1 MSTLNWQP
9 HVSGRPDTDLV
20 SDVNGCA
27 CIVYFYSDRWWF
39 RVEVGERSVCEV
51 AADAEA
57 AKAAAIAWAE
67 RGADA
72 VSAAFVAER
81 ERRISED
88 IARYLAACPE
98 RVAAFSPGYS
108 EGFRQGQIAM
118 VRAMTAHA
126 GLDEVLL

>member
-1 MSTLNWQP
+1 MIVTWQP

-20 SDVNGCA
+20 AYVNGCT

-39 RVEVGERSVCEV
+39 RVEVGERSVCDV
-51 AADAEA
+51 SADAEA
-57 AKAAAIAWAE
+57 AKAAALAWAA

-98 RVAAFSPGYS
+98 RVAAFAPGYS

-118 VRAMTAHA
+118 LRAMKAHT
-126 GLDEVLL
+126 GLDGVLL